1 MKRIVICE
9 TPLLVGKEVRLEGW
23 VNICRDHGKV
33 VFIDLRDRSGYLQL
47 VITGQNKKTFDTA
60 KEIRPEFVVRVE
72 GKVKERPK
80 NLWNEKIETGKI
92 EVEVSDLDII
102 SPTEGELP
110 LDISQ
115 PELNLN
121 LQTLLKFRN
130 LSLRNEKIK
139 SIFYLY
145 AQILDSYKESLKK
158 RGFLEIK
165 TPKVVSA
172 ATEGGANFFKIKYFD
187 RDAYLAQSPQFYKQ
201 MGMGIFERVFEVG
214 PVFRAEPHFTSRHLN
229 EYISLDAEMGFIDSY
244 EDLMDELEKTVWDIM
259 GSIFEKCQ
267 KVLDL
272 YGVRVPERVEIPRIT
287 LSEAVEILKKEFGKE
302 LEDLDIDPEGE
313 RLICEFVKKTYGS
326 DFVFLTQY
334 PTAIRPMYTMPSE
347 KDKNLTNSFDLLF
360 RGVEI
365 ATGGQRIHNYH
376 QLVESIEKRKMKPED
391 FKDYLE
397 IFKYGMPSHG
407 GWGMGSERIAQKI
420 LGLKSV
426 KEATLY
432 PRDVRR
438 ITP

>member
-1 MKRIVICE
+1 MKRTLISE
-9 TPLLVGKEVRLEGW
+9 TPNLKGKEVELRGW
-23 VNICRDHGKV
+23 ANVCRDHGKV
-33 VFIDLRDRSGYLQL
+33 VFVDLRDRTGFIQL
-47 VITGQNKKTFDTA
+47 VITGADKNVFEIAKK
-60 KEIRPEFVVRVE
+60 IRPEYVISVK
-72 GKVKERPK
+72 GKIKKRPEK
-80 NLWNEKIETGKI
+80 LQNEKVETGKI
-92 EVEVSDLDII
+92 EVEVSVLEII
-102 SPTEGELP
+102 SSTAGELP

-115 PELNLN
+115 PEMDLN
-121 LQTLLKFRN
+121 LQTLLKYRN
-130 LSLRNEKIK
+130 LSLRNNKIK
-139 SIFYLY
+139 SIFQLY
-145 AQILDSYKESLKK
+145 ARILDGYKESLKK

-165 TPKVVSA
+165 TPKIVSA

-201 MGMGIFERVFEVG
+201 MGVGIFERVFEVG

-229 EYISLDAEMGFIDSY
+229 EYISLDAELGFIDGY
-244 EDLMDELEKTVWDIM
+244 EELMDELEKTVWDVM
-259 GSIFEKCQ
+259 DEVSENCQ
-267 KVLDL
+267 KQLEL
-272 YGVRVPERVEIPRIT
+272 YGAQVPVKIEIPRIT
-287 LSEAVEILKKEFGKE
+287 LSEAAEILKKEYGKE

-313 RLICEFVKKTYGS
+313 RLICEYVKKKYDS

-334 PTAIRPMYTMPSE
+334 PAAIRPMYTMPSE
-347 KDKNLTNSFDLLF
+347 KDKNLTDSFDLLF

-365 ATGGQRIHNYH
+365 ATGGQRIHNYD
-376 QLVESIEKRKMKPED
+376 QLAQSIKNRKMDPEQ

-397 IFKYGMPSHG
+397 IFKYGMPPHG

-438 ITP
+438 IAP